1 MHEVGLDMRTTNPL
15 MNEHR
20 FRASRFYQLPS
31 PARFAAAGFCV
42 LGRTP

>member
-1 MHEVGLDMRTTNPL
+1 MMGVDIGVNMHQVTVAPAR
-15 MNEHR
+15 
-20 FRASRFYQLPS
+20 PS